1 MPAIQPDPAERAA
14 WLRATLDGAAH
25 EYYVLDRPTLSDAEY
40 DRLFRELQQLEETHP
55 ELRRPDSPTMRVGA
69 APASAMARHTH
80 LLPMLSLGNAFDD
93 DELRSWEERV
103 VRLVGDDVRRSGY
116 TAELKIDG
124 AAVALTY
131 TDGVLVNG
139 ATRGNGTVGEEV
151 TANLRTIRDIPLRLR
166 GSGHPGTIEIRGEV
180 YMPFDGFERMN
191 EERARAGDPV
201 FANPRNSAA
210 GALRQ
215 LDPTVT
221 ASRPLRFFGYS
232 VAVADGETLR
242 ARTQWEVLDMLE
254 AWGVPVAPHRRRCA
268 TLGEVI
274 AWAGEVENH
283 LRGQLNFAIDGGVA
297 KVDELALQEE
307 LGVVGGREP
316 RWAIARKFAPDI
328 AVTRLLDIQV
338 NVGRTGSLNPFAI
351 LEPVEIGG
359 ATVRLATLHNEALI
373 QQKDLRVGDWV
384 QVKRAGEVI
393 PQVIAPLTERRHGGE
408 LPWHMPERCPVC
420 GTAVRRDPEE
430 AAVYC
435 PNVACPGRRLEG
447 LVHFASR
454 DALDIRGL
462 SYARLQ
468 QLLDAG
474 LISDASE
481 LFDLRTEQ
489 LAELDRMGEKSAR
502 NLVEAIAA
510 SRSQPLSRLIFG
522 LGIRHVGATAA
533 QLLAR
538 EFGSLAELR
547 RTATVRTMEAP
558 THGTSDPDPTSET
571 GVTGTAGA
579 TDATGASD
587 AGFDEHAASDSALAA
602 RALERIQAIRG
613 LGATIARSVVDY
625 FSDPSAQP
633 LLDALTSHG
642 VALVEPRQVESEGA
656 LRGCTVVITG
666 TLPSLS
672 RTEATAAVERAGGRV
687 TSSVSRAT
695 SFVVAGAEPGSK
707 LTRAQE
713 LGVRVVD
720 EAGLLDMLTGGNDA
734 PAAGS

>member
-1 MPAIQPDPAERAA
+1 MSATQPDLAERAA

-40 DRLFRELQQLEETHP
+40 DKLFRELQLLEAEHP
-55 ELRRPDSPTMRVGA
+55 DLRRPDSPTMRVGA
-69 APASAMARHTH
+69 VPASALVKHTH
-80 LLPMLSLGNAFDD
+80 LVPMLSLGNAFDD
-93 DELRSWEERV
+93 DELRSWEERLK
-103 VRLVGDDVRRSGY
+103 RLSGADVLRSGY

-131 TDGVLVNG
+131 DGGVLVTG
-139 ATRGNGTVGEEV
+139 ATRGNGTVGEDV

-166 GSGHPGTIEIRGEV
+166 GSGHPAMMEIRGEV

-191 EERARAGDPV
+191 EERARANEPV

-215 LDPTVT
+215 LDPSVT
-221 ASRPLRFFGYS
+221 AQRPLRFFGYAIS
-232 VAVADGETLR
+232 VSDGERLR

-254 AWGVPVAPHRRRCA
+254 GWGVPVAPHRAHCV
-268 TLGEVI
+268 TLAQVI
-274 AWAGEVENH
+274 TWAGEVENH
-283 LRGQLNFAIDGGVA
+283 IRGQLNFAIDGGVA
-297 KVDELALQEE
+297 KVDDLALQEE

-338 NVGRTGSLNPFAI
+338 NVGRTGSLNPFAV
-351 LEPVEIGG
+351 LDPVEIGG

-393 PQVIAPLTERRHGGE
+393 PQVIAPLTERRQGGE
-408 LPWHMPERCPVC
+408 SPWRMPDHCPAC
-420 GTAVRRDPEE
+420 GTAVRNDPEE

-474 LISDASE
+474 LIGNAADLYDLRADQLSE
-481 LFDLRTEQ
+481 LE
-489 LAELDRMGEKSAR
+489 RMGDRSAQ
-502 NLVEAIAA
+502 NLVDAIAA
-510 SRSQPLSRLIFG
+510 SREQPLSRLVFG

-533 QLLAR
+533 ELLAR
-538 EFGSLAELR
+538 EFGSLEELR
-547 RTATVRTMEAP
+547 SVATIPAAEEPMVAP
-558 THGTSDPDPTSET
+558 TEDAAADGQPT
-571 GVTGTAGA
+571 AHA
-579 TDATGASD
+579 DAV
-587 AGFDEHAASDSALAA
+587 A
-602 RALERIQAIRG
+602 RALGRIQSIRG
-613 LGATIARSVVDY
+613 LGETIARSVVDY
-625 FSDPSAQP
+625 FSDASAQP
-633 LLDALTSHG
+633 LLDALTAHG
-642 VALVEPRQVESEGA
+642 VALVEPRRVEEEGP

-672 RTEATAAVERAGGRV
+672 RAEATAAVERAGGRV

-695 SFVVAGAEPGSK
+695 TFVVAGAEAGSK
-707 LTRAQE
+707 LARATE
-713 LGVRVVD
+713 LGIRVVD
-720 EAGLLDMLTGGNDA
+720 ENGLLDLLAGGDGG
-734 PAAGS
+734 AASDGGTQSADQAE